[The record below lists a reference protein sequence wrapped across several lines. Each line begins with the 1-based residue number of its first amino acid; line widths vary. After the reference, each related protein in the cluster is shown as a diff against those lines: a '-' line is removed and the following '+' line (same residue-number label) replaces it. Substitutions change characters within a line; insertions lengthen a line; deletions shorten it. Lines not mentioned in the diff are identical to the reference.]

1 VVDKRKDRQIG
12 IKIVCVI
19 ASFIL
24 WLYIANV
31 EDPKRPMPLKNV
43 PVKLE
48 NVDTLTQQKLT
59 LLPDQPD
66 PTITLNLK
74 GPASEV
80 NRVTADQFEV
90 VADLST
96 YRFSKGQ
103 WSVRVEIRKRPA
115 NIDILND
122 ETLSISLKFD
132 DFLEKSVPVR
142 TDISL
147 EVKQGFMA
155 SQPLPRPSTVYVS
168 GPAQYVNSVSY
179 VLAKASQK
187 EARDENIEMSI
198 PLNAYDEAGRKI
210 SDGYVNIYPKVA
222 DVAIPVKKIKT
233 VGINLKTKGTLNGD
247 LVRRSVEIQPDKI
260 DISGDASVLN
270 NISVIDTE
278 PIDLSAITTTVTQ
291 EVKLVIPN
299 NVTAINSSG
308 VVSVKI
314 TIDKLI
320 TKNFTADIKYEN
332 LRADYN
338 VTMDKTKAVITLRGP
353 ENKINSL
360 DQNDIK
366 CYVDLT
372 NLGEIDDQTVVVNVP
387 NIEGLTV
394 EGVNPKNIKVT
405 IKAKPT
411 APTSTTPPPSNG
423 NTGGSNTSNTSKPGG
438 GN

>member
-1 VVDKRKDRQIG
+1 MVDKRKDRQIG

-31 EDPKRPMPLKNV
+31 ENPRQERKIKNV

-48 NVDTLTQQKLT
+48 NVDTLTQQKLA
-59 LLPDQPD
+59 LLPDQPE
-66 PTITLNLK
+66 PTITLSLR

-80 NRVTADQFEV
+80 NRATADQFEV
-90 VADLST
+90 VADLNA

-103 WSVRVEIRKRPA
+103 WPVRVEIRKRPG
-115 NIDILND
+115 NIDIIND
-122 ETLSISLKFD
+122 ETQSINLKFD

-142 TDISL
+142 TDISV
-147 EVKQGFMA
+147 EVKQGFLA

-187 EARDENIEMSI
+187 EAKDENIEMSI
-198 PLNAYDEAGRKI
+198 PLNAYDDAGRKI

-233 VGINLKTKGTLNGD
+233 VGINLKTKGALNGD

-260 DISGDASVLN
+260 DISGDVSVLN

-299 NVTAINSSG
+299 NVTAINSNG

-314 TIDKLI
+314 TVDKLI
-320 TKNFTADIKYEN
+320 TKNFTVDIKYEN